1 MISFNSIPVGILT
14 PGAFIE
20 FDNSRAVRGLPALAH
35 RILVIGQKRGAGTA
49 PPLTAKRAISA
60 AQAET
65 DYGRGSM
72 LANMVAAVKAANRY
86 TDCYAIALVDNPAGN
101 IAAGILSVSG
111 APMVGGT
118 INLYL
123 GGVRVQVGVS
133 AGQTQQQVAA
143 AIAAAINANT
153 QLMVSATAN
162 SANVELAFLH
172 AGETGNDY
180 DVRCNYGFGEVFP
193 AGVSVVV
200 TAPMSGGS
208 GNPSLSALIA
218 AIGDDQ
224 YDTIILPYTDS
235 SSLNAMD
242 AEMLR
247 RWGPMVMREGHV
259 FAAVN
264 GTVGDA
270 TTLGDSRNG
279 PFTTIM
285 HAGRSPTPPWIFAA
299 VTGAVDA
306 FESDPAR
313 PRQTLPLTGCLA
325 PAEADRPTREE
336 RNTMLGEG
344 IATYTVDAA
353 GLVRIERLVTTY
365 QESPSGDPD
374 ISYLDIETPRTL
386 AYMRATMRLRITSR
400 FPRHKLANDGTAYDP
415 GQAIVTPMEIRAEL
429 LHLAREWEAAGLL
442 EDFAAYSADLVVER
456 NATDRN
462 RVDVLA
468 PPNLVNQF
476 RVLAAVI
483 QFVL

>member
-20 FDNSRAVRGLPALAH
+20 FDNSRAVRGLPALTH
-35 RILVIGQKRGAGTA
+35 RILVIGQKLAAGTA
-49 PPLTAKRAISA
+49 PALTVKRAISA

-72 LANMVAAVKAANRY
+72 LAGMVAAVKAANRY
-86 TDCYAIALVDNPAGN
+86 TDCYAIALADNDEGNPAEGV
-101 IAAGILSVSG
+101 LSIG
-111 APMVGGT
+111 GPATAPGT
-118 INLYL
+118 LNFYL
-123 GGVRVQVGVS
+123 GGVRVQVGVTT
-133 AGQTQQQVAA
+133 GQTQQQIATAV
-143 AIAAAINANT
+143 AAAINANT
-153 QLMVSATAN
+153 QLMVTAVAN
-162 SANVELAFLH
+162 SANVELTFRH
-172 AGETGNDY
+172 AGEAGNSY
-180 DVRCNYGFGEVFP
+180 DLRANYGFGEAYP
-193 AGVSVVV
+193 SGVTILV
-200 TAPMSGGS
+200 TPMSGGT
-208 GNPSLSALIA
+208 GNPDLAALIA

-224 YDTIILPYTDS
+224 YDTIILPYTDAAA
-235 SSLNAMD
+235 LNAMD

-259 FAAVN
+259 FTAVS

-285 HAGRSPTPPWIFAA
+285 HAGKSPTPPWIFAA

-306 FESDPAR
+306 FEPDPAR

-325 PAEADRPTREE
+325 PAESDRPTREE

-353 GLVRIERLVTTY
+353 GIVRIERLVTTY

-374 ISYLDIETPRTL
+374 VSYLDVETLRTL
-386 AYMRATMRLRITSR
+386 AYLRTTMRLRITSK
-400 FPRHKLANDGTAYDP
+400 FPRHKLANDGTAYAP

-429 LHLAREWEAAGLL
+429 LHLARDWEEAGLL
-442 EDFAAYSADLVVER
+442 EDFEQYSAELVVER

-462 RVDVLA
+462 RVDCLA

-476 RVLAAVI
+476 RDFAGLI
-483 QFVL
+483 QFIL

>member
-35 RILVIGQKRGAGTA
+35 RILVIGQKLAAGTA
-49 PPLTAKRAISA
+49 PTLTVKRTISA

-72 LANMVAAVKAANRY
+72 LANMVAAVKGANRY
-86 TDCYAIALVDNPAGN
+86 TDCFAIALADNDEGNPAEGLLS
-101 IAAGILSVSG
+101 IVGPATAAGTL
-111 APMVGGT
+111 
-118 INLYL
+118 NFYL

-133 AGQTQQQVAA
+133 SGQTQQQIATA
-143 AIAAAINANT
+143 LAAAINANT
-153 QLMVSATAN
+153 QLMVTAVAN
-162 SANVELAFLH
+162 SANVELTFRH
-172 AGETGNDY
+172 AGEAGNSY
-180 DVRCNYGFGEVFP
+180 DLRANYGFGEAYP
-193 AGVSVVV
+193 AGVSITV
-200 TAPMSGGS
+200 TPMSGGS
-208 GNPSLSALIA
+208 GNPDLAALIA

-224 YDTIILPYTDS
+224 YDTIILPYTDAAA
-235 SSLNAMD
+235 LNAMD

-259 FAAVN
+259 FAAVS

-285 HAGRSPTPPWIFAA
+285 HAGKSPTPSWIFAA

-306 FESDPAR
+306 FEPDPAR

-353 GLVRIERLVTTY
+353 GIVRIERLVTTY

-374 ISYLDIETPRTL
+374 VSYLDIETPRTL
-386 AYMRATMRLRITSR
+386 AYMRITQRLEIITR
-400 FPRHKLANDGTAYDP
+400 FPRHKLADDGTNYAP
-415 GQAIVTPMEIRAEL
+415 GQAIVTPKEIKAVL
-429 LHLAREWEAAGLL
+429 LHLGRRWETAGLL
-442 EDFAAYSADLVVER
+442 EDFEQYRADIMVER

-462 RVDVLA
+462 RVDCLA

-476 RVLAAVI
+476 RVFAGLI
-483 QFVL
+483 QFIL

>member
-14 PGAFIE
+14 PGVFIE

-35 RILVIGQKRGAGTA
+35 RILVIGQKLAAGTA
-49 PPLTAKRAISA
+49 PALTVKRAISA

-72 LANMVAAVKAANRY
+72 LANMVTAVKAANRY
-86 TDCYAIALVDNPAGN
+86 TDCYAIALADNDEGNPAEGLLS
-101 IAAGILSVSG
+101 IGGPATAAGTL
-111 APMVGGT
+111 
-118 INLYL
+118 NFYL

-133 AGQTQQQVAA
+133 SGQTQQQIATA
-143 AIAAAINANT
+143 LAAAINANT
-153 QLMVSATAN
+153 QLMVTAVAN
-162 SANVELAFLH
+162 SANVELTFRH
-172 AGETGNDY
+172 AGEAGNSY
-180 DVRCNYGFGEVFP
+180 DLRANYGFGEAYP
-193 AGVSVVV
+193 AGVSITV
-200 TAPMSGGS
+200 TPMSGGS
-208 GNPSLSALIA
+208 GNPDLAALIA

-224 YDTIILPYTDS
+224 YDTIILPYTDAAA
-235 SSLNAMD
+235 LNAMD

-259 FAAVN
+259 FAAVS

-285 HAGRSPTPPWIFAA
+285 HAGKSPTPPWIFAA

-306 FESDPAR
+306 FEPDPAR

-353 GLVRIERLVTTY
+353 GIVRIERLVTTY

-374 ISYLDIETPRTL
+374 VSYLDIETPRTL
-386 AYMRATMRLRITSR
+386 AYMRITQRLEIITR
-400 FPRHKLANDGTAYDP
+400 FPRHKLADDGTNYAP
-415 GQAIVTPMEIRAEL
+415 GQAIVTPMEIKAVL
-429 LHLAREWEAAGLL
+429 LHLGRRWEAAGLL
-442 EDFAAYSADLVVER
+442 EDFEQYRADIIVER

-462 RVDVLA
+462 RVDCLA

-476 RVLAAVI
+476 RVFAGLI
-483 QFVL
+483 QFIL